1 MVQQVPGREFE
12 VLGVVFFSPREVLRA
27 FLLQPIVL
35 LVGCIAAFLCALL
48 TLPVKCRISICLL

>member
-35 LVGCIAAFLCALL
+35 LGGLRCCLSLCTAYL
-48 TLPVKCRISICLL
+48 TCEV